1 MADDLQ
7 TDDAGKTAVTVSIV
21 SHGHHRK
28 LTPLLHDLARCPE
41 VAQLI
46 LTRNIPE
53 PLPSIPEGLRARTQV
68 IDNLRTRSFA
78 ANHNTAFSL
87 SQSPYFAILNP
98 DLRLPENPFPALL
111 HCIRMRPG
119 LLVSPGVLN
128 PTGAVEDHAR
138 RFPTPWQLLNKL
150 LRLVRGKKTDIGG
163 YHYVVGNEPFFAN
176 WVAGI
181 FMLCPRET
189 FRALGGFDERY
200 PLYYEDVDLCVRAWR
215 AGFAVAV
222 SPQVAVVH
230 EGQRASRGDLRY
242 LKWHL
247 KSVVRYLLCTGWRLP
262 IVAEAEQPVTSF
274 DATQK
279 P

>member
-53 PLPSIPEGLRARTQV
+53 PLPSMPEELRARTQV
-68 IDNLRTRSFA
+68 IDNLRARSFA

-111 HCIRMRPG
+111 RCSRMHTG
-119 LLVSPGVLN
+119 LLVSPGVLS
-128 PTGAVEDHAR
+128 PTGGVEDHAR
-138 RFPTPWQLLNKL
+138 RFPTLWQLLNKL
-150 LRLVRGKKTDIGG
+150 LRLVRGKKTDIGR
-163 YHYVVGNEPFFAN
+163 YHYAVGDKPFFVD

-181 FMLCPRET
+181 FLLCPRET

-200 PLYYEDVDLCVRAWR
+200 PLYYEDVDLCVRAWQ

-222 SPQVAVVH
+222 CPQVAVIH
-230 EGQRASRGDLRY
+230 EGQRASRRNLQY

-247 KSVVRYLLCTGWRLP
+247 QSVMRYLLRTGWRLP
-262 IVAEAEQPVTSF
+262 VVAEAGQPVGNVVSG
-274 DATQK
+274 QK